1 VNSLGGKASILQ
13 EKSFQFAVEIV
24 FLADLLHANFKGFR
38 LADQILGSGTSI
50 GANIREAGNAES
62 AADFVHKLSIA
73 LKECDETVYWLDLL
87 IQTERISK
95 PLHESLISKALELRK
110 MLTSSIVTV
119 KKKSGR
125 LTSKK

>member
-1 VNSLGGKASILQ
+1 MNSLGGKASILQ

-24 FLADLLHANFKGFR
+24 FLADLLHASFKGFR

>member
-1 VNSLGGKASILQ
+1 MNSLGGKASILQ